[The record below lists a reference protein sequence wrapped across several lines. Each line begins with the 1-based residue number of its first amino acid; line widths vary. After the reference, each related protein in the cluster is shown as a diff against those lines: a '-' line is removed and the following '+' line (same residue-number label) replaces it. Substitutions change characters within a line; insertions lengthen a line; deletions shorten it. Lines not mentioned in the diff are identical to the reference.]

1 MEDNL
6 YRFVVGAEQEGW
18 RIDRFL
24 AGQLEGATRSRIQQL
39 IVDGRVQLND
49 GPAPKSARLKE
60 GDVVSCDFPA
70 PQQLEVKAEPIPL
83 EIFYEDKDLLVVNKP
98 KGMVVHPA
106 PGNYTGTLVNALLY
120 HCGAELSGINGVIRP
135 GIVHRIDKD
144 TSGLLIVAKNDKAHR
159 FIAEQIAEHSFLRE
173 YRAVAVGSFRQSE
186 GTIDAPIA
194 RHPRDRKKMAVCSD
208 GKPAVT
214 HYRVIRDYAGYSFI
228 SCRLETGRTHQ
239 IRVHMSY
246 KGHPLFGD
254 TVYGG
259 GRTKLEIKNEALV
272 KGQCLHAAILGFR
285 HPDDGREMV
294 FESGLPEYF
303 QGVLSVLGAASGAAD
318 FNGYG
323 E

>member
-1 MEDNL
+1 MLYTVAAEDAGK
-6 YRFVVGAEQEGW
+6 RTDVFAAEREE
-18 RIDRFL
+18 L
-24 AGQLEGATRSRIQQL
+24 SRSAAQKYIESGDIR
-39 IVDGRVQLND
+39 VNGRQCT
-49 GPAPKSARLKE
+49 KRYILKE
-60 GDVVSCDFPA
+60 GDVVDISLP
-70 PQQLEVKAEPIPL
+70 EPTELDIVPENIPL
-83 EIFYEDKDLLVVNKP
+83 DIVYEDHALLVVDKP

-106 PGNYTGTLVNALLY
+106 PGNYSGTLVNALLY

-173 YRAVAVGSFRQSE
+173 YRAVSVGSFRPSE

-272 KGQCLHAAILGFR
+272 RGQCLHAAILGFR

-318 FNGYG
+318 FN
-323 E
+323 

>member
-1 MEDNL
+1 MLYTVAAEDAGK
-6 YRFVVGAEQEGW
+6 RTDVFAAEREE
-18 RIDRFL
+18 L
-24 AGQLEGATRSRIQQL
+24 SRSAAQNYIESGD
-39 IVDGRVQLND
+39 ISVNGR
-49 GPAPKSARLKE
+49 PCTKRYILKE
-60 GDVVSCDFPA
+60 GDVVDIS
-70 PQQLEVKAEPIPL
+70 LTEPTELDIVPENIPL
-83 EIFYEDKDLLVVNKP
+83 DIVYEDHALLVVDKP

-106 PGNYTGTLVNALLY
+106 PGNYSGTLVNALLY

-173 YRAVAVGSFRQSE
+173 YRAVAVGSFRHSE

-208 GKPAVT
+208 GNPAVT
-214 HYRVIRDYAGYSFI
+214 HYPVIRDYAGYSFI

-239 IRVHMSY
+239 ISVHMSY

-259 GRTKLEIKNEALV
+259 VRTKLDMK
-272 KGQCLHAAILGFR
+272 H
-285 HPDDGREMV
+285 
-294 FESGLPEYF
+294 
-303 QGVLSVLGAASGAAD
+303 
-318 FNGYG
+318 
-323 E
+323 